1 MFQIAD
7 CLTGSAQGILR
18 GSGLAALAAQ
28 ANIISYY
35 PIGLPLGMFL
45 CFKRD
50 MGIRGLWL
58 GLVVALII
66 NASLDAF
73 FVHR

>member
-1 MFQIAD
+1 
-7 CLTGSAQGILR
+7 
-18 GSGLAALAAQ
+18 
-28 ANIISYY
+28 
-35 PIGLPLGMFL
+35 MFL
-45 CFKRD
+45 CFKKD

-73 FVHR
+73 FVYR